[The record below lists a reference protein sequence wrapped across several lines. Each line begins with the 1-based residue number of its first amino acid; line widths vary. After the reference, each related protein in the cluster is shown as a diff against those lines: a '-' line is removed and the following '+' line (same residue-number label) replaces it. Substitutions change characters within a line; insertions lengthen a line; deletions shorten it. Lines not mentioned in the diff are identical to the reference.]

1 MVAEVSPSLSLADKG
16 IGNFEDRI
24 KDILSLFFILLRRL
38 HSLVIHGWENLAE
51 VILLGTCNSWA
62 FNRQVLRLFQMV
74 LIGVSIE
81 LVDNIDIII
90 GSETHLSYN
99 ISNAEILPPEYSA
112 ARKDRDDGYGGVII
126 IYKRSLIVEE
136 IHHHKST
143 EIVSIKLETKNNPTI
158 ISSCYRP
165 PNCSLQTNES
175 LTNEINALCKKFKN
189 NPIWIGGDFNL
200 PDIDW
205 MTNSIISHKNS
216 TEVNQLYLDTFEN
229 RNLVQIVDFT
239 PQGSTHCL
247 I

>member
-1 MVAEVSPSLSLADKG
+1 MNCG
-16 IGNFEDRI
+16 
-24 KDILSLFFILLRRL
+24 
-38 HSLVIHGWENLAE
+38 
-51 VILLGTCNSWA
+51 LLG
-62 FNRQVLRLFQMV
+62 
-74 LIGVSIE
+74 VSFSA
-81 LVDNIDIII
+81 LKSPGPAN
-90 GSETHLSYN
+90 
-99 ISNAEILPPEYSA
+99 EILPPEYSA
-112 ARKDRDDGYGGVII
+112 VRKDRDDGYGGVII

-239 PQGSTHCL
+239 TRVNSLLDLVLTNRPGLLVQC
-247 I
+247 